1 MKLSVAIQ
9 TPEVQ
14 RVVPVALLCGTF
26 EGKLAK
32 AAALGYD
39 GVELMTADP
48 AALDAAH
55 VRDAV
60 RDAGLVISA
69 IGSGAVAM
77 TSGLT
82 LLNEDPEKSV
92 RAQACLVELIKFA
105 DGVAAP
111 IVTVG
116 SLRGRL
122 GRQGSPSYADLVQI
136 MQRMAEA
143 AAKCNVRLAIEP
155 LNRYESDVINTVE
168 QGLTFIHDVGYPALG
183 LVVDTY
189 HVNIEERSWTS
200 PFRQAMA
207 AECLFH
213 VHLGENNR
221 LSPGSGL
228 IDFPTIL
235 SALGASGYQGYLS
248 AELLAWPDGDT
259 AAQRTAAYIRPLLAT
274 TGSQLHTPGCR

>member
-9 TPEVQ
+9 TPEVP
-14 RVVPVALLCGTF
+14 RIVPVALLCGTF
-26 EGKLAK
+26 EEKLAK

-39 GVELMTADP
+39 GVELMTTDP
-48 AALDAAH
+48 TVLDARH

-60 RDAGLVISA
+60 REAGLVVSA
-69 IGSGAVAM
+69 IGSGAVAL

-82 LLNEDPEKSV
+82 LLNDNPEKAA
-92 RAQACLVELIKFA
+92 RAQARLVELINFA
-105 DGVAAP
+105 DSVAAP

-122 GRQGSPSYADLVQI
+122 GCQRASSYGDLVQI

-143 AAKCNVRLAIEP
+143 AARCNVRLAIEP
-155 LNRYESDVINTVE
+155 LNRYESNVINTVE
-168 QGLTFIHDVGYPALG
+168 QGMAFIHDVGHPALG

-189 HVNIEERSWTS
+189 HVNIEECSWTS

-207 AECLFH
+207 AGRLFH
-213 VHLGENNR
+213 VHVGDNNR

-228 IDFPTIL
+228 IDFASIL
-235 SALGASGYQGYLS
+235 RTLKELGYQGYLS
-248 AELLAWPDGDT
+248 AELLALPDGDT
-259 AAQRTAAYIRPLLAT
+259 AAQRTAAYIHQSMACRP
-274 TGSQLHTPGCR
+274 R

>member
-14 RVVPVALLCGTF
+14 CVIPVALLCGTF
-26 EGKLAK
+26 EEKLAK
-32 AAALGYD
+32 ATALGYD

-48 AALDAAH
+48 AALDTAQ

-60 RDAGLVISA
+60 RDAGLVVSA
-69 IGSGAVAM
+69 IGSGAVAIA
-77 TSGLT
+77 SGLT
-82 LLNEDPEKSV
+82 LLNEDPEKAA
-92 RAQACLVELIKFA
+92 RAQARLVELINFA
-105 DGVAAP
+105 RGVAAP
-111 IVTVG
+111 IVTIG

-122 GRQGSPSYADLVQI
+122 GRQGSPSYVDLVQI
-136 MQRMAEA
+136 MQRMAET

-168 QGLTFIHDVGYPALG
+168 QGLALIRDVANPALG

-189 HVNIEERSWTS
+189 HVNIEEGSWTS

-207 AECLFH
+207 MGCLFH
-213 VHLGENNR
+213 VHLGDNNR

-228 IDFPTIL
+228 IDFPAIL
-235 SALGASGYQGYLS
+235 SALEGSGYQGHLS
-248 AELLAWPDGDT
+248 AELLALPDADT
-259 AAQRTAAYIRPLLAT
+259 AAQRTAAYMHRLLAT
-274 TGSQLHTPGCR
+274 TGR